1 MSRTSTSRPPD
12 TGSVDTIEVVDLQK
26 SYGDVKAVRSVS
38 FTVPRGTC
46 TALLG
51 PNGAGKTV
59 TVEILEGYR
68 RADAGHVSVLG
79 VDPRQGGLDWR
90 SRIGIVLQ
98 TSRDLSDLT
107 VAEAV
112 QHFAAYFPAPAR
124 SDDVIEIVG
133 LQEKAASRIGRL
145 SGGQRR
151 RLDVAIGIVGRPEVL
166 FLDEPTTGFDPEARR
181 SFWTLIEDLKMHG
194 VTIVLT
200 THYLEE
206 AEQLADSVCVI
217 SNGRSIA
224 SGTPTEIRALAG
236 DSTVVSWTGSAGEE
250 SERTTTPTS
259 LVMELR
265 ERFGGEIPG
274 LRVTRPNLETSYLDL
289 LASDGNRTT

>member
-1 MSRTSTSRPPD
+1 M
-12 TGSVDTIEVVDLQK
+12 DTIEVVDLRK
-26 SYGDVKAVRSVS
+26 SYGDVAAVRSVS

-68 RADAGHVSVLG
+68 RADGGQVRVLG
-79 VDPRQGGLDWR
+79 VDPRDGDVDWR

-98 TSRDLSDLT
+98 SSRDLPDLT
-107 VAEAV
+107 VREAIR
-112 QHFAAYFPAPAR
+112 HFAAYFPSPADP
-124 SDDVIEIVG
+124 DDTIELVG
-133 LQEKAASRIGRL
+133 LAEKSKARIGRL

-166 FLDEPTTGFDPEARR
+166 FLDEPTTGFDPEARHG
-181 SFWTLIEDLKMHG
+181 FWSIIDDLKSHG

-206 AEQLADSVCVI
+206 AERLADSVCVI
-217 SNGRSIA
+217 AKGRSIA

-236 DSTVVSWTGSAGEE
+236 DAAVVSWTGPAGEE
-250 SERTTTPTS
+250 SVRTDTPTA
-259 LVMELR
+259 LVHELR
-265 ERFGGEIPG
+265 RRFDGEIPD
-274 LRVTRPNLETSYLDL
+274 LQVRRANLETSYLDL
-289 LASDGNRTT
+289 LAADGKRSA